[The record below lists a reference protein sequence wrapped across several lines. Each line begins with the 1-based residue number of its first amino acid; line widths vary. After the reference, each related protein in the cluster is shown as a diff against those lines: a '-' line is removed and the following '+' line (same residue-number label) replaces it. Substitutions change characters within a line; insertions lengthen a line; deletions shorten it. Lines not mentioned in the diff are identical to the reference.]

1 MLTINNNVSV
11 IRDIKQNILYSTQNG
26 QLVPKEATNMT
37 MYITTDTQEIFFGNE
52 LKEFV
57 LYSGE
62 NDLTAAEIETM
73 VKTLIKFDVD
83 DMRFQLTV
91 LSNQN
96 KDLFGYTIYD
106 TLTGLTPVQYVPSL
120 EERLNGYIDPITN
133 SEIQGTIETEI
144 AAQIGSVPDLVSNI
158 TQNLTENYYNKT
170 TVNTLIDNNSSADN
184 ISYDNRIPLGSND
197 KFFNTEASEEFALN
211 KVYEYVNNS
220 WNEIPVSVGPVAPTD
235 PVPANNDLW
244 LNTSDNKLYYYN
256 TPSWLVSTIRNGII
270 NVQSMIEDVNTLAK
284 TKIDAD
290 DVEANFASQ
299 EEFNTLEQKVN
310 TFASIKNFS
319 TEFESLNI
327 LTDHFLSLSDSAN
340 NGIYKIKIKHG
351 INNLVRHEFL
361 IVNNIQGTPAAK
373 DIVRITFDGTIWKLF
388 AVNISEWEWKPVNSA
403 KVSTINSQLPDSNGN
418 INITADSIND
428 SSSTTRKWNNLLPQ
442 SGTRAGSAFTSAI
455 NPEGRTTGDVVGNNS
470 IAFGNGSAATVAS
483 SIALGNT
490 AKATAE
496 NAAQIGIGTNNTA
509 NSLQFMDKHVVIGNQ
524 VPGEIKLFGTAVID
538 IPLSGWEVSTKTY
551 VATLAGVTSDAIV
564 WIGPNEDTFAD
575 YIESEIRAVAQSNG
589 TITFK
594 CTDLPTRVPGN
605 VKVNVTWRLTSG
617 TALLP

>member
-62 NDLTAAEIETM
+62 NDLTAAEIDTL
-73 VKTLIKFDVD
+73 VKTLVKFDVD
-83 DMRFQLTV
+83 DLRFQLTV
-91 LSNQN
+91 LSDQN
-96 KDLFGYTIYD
+96 KELLGYTVYD
-106 TLTGLTPVQYVPSL
+106 TNTGTTPVSYVPSL
-120 EERLNGYIDPITN
+120 EERLVGYTDPVNPNTQTQESKDGLIR
-133 SEIQGTIETEI
+133 TEI
-144 AAQIGSVPDLVSNI
+144 IDYITGETDIIEDITTNVSSTI
-158 TQNLTENYYNKT
+158 LDEYYNKT
-170 TVNTLIDNNSSADN
+170 EIDAEVDRLENSAN
-184 ISYDNRIPLGSND
+184 ISYT
-197 KFFNTEASEEFALN
+197 NTVLPSESRLTST
-211 KVYEYVNNS
+211 KVQGAIDE
-220 WNEIPVSVGPVAPTD
+220 
-235 PVPANNDLW
+235 L
-244 LNTSDNKLYYYN
+244 K
-256 TPSWLVSTIRNGII
+256 
-270 NVQSMIEDVNTLAK
+270 TLAD
-284 TKIDAD
+284 TKAGLQYVSNNFTEQIEHDELSEKVDLFATVEDAG
-290 DVEANFASQ
+290 
-299 EEFNTLEQKVN
+299 
-310 TFASIKNFS
+310 TFASALVLKYAILGIQSYNEPTFDHDGIYRIKIGDQNRYELLLVNNTDEESWNNRHYTRFTYEGKTWKLLIDTS
-319 TEFESLNI
+319 NLPSSLNNSGWI
-327 LTDHFLSLSDSAN
+327 
-340 NGIYKIKIKHG
+340 
-351 INNLVRHEFL
+351 E
-361 IVNNIQGTPAAK
+361 VNPAG
-373 DIVRITFDGTIWKLF
+373 VSS
-388 AVNISEWEWKPVNSA
+388 VNEED
-403 KVSTINSQLPDSNGN
+403 PDPTTGDVYL
-418 INITADSIND
+418 TADSIPE
-428 SSSTTRKWNNLLPQ
+428 TATRKWNNLLPQ

-551 VATLAGVTSDAIV
+551 IATLVGVTSDAII

-575 YIESEIRAVAQSNG
+575 YIESEIRAVAQGNG